1 VRFLHDVRRDDPR
14 ARFERELA
22 ARRAEERA
30 DFAEAE
36 AELAER
42 YALSEQASY
51 GFHLI
56 RLVVEG
62 YRVSGPGT
70 KSAQRV
76 AREELAGASE

>member
-1 VRFLHDVRRDDPR
+1 VLAGDMSYSEPGD
-14 ARFERELA
+14 AFEQEVAL
-22 ARRAEERA
+22 RRAEDRA
-30 DFAEAE
+30 DFDEAE
-36 AELAER
+36 AELVEQ

-51 GFHLI
+51 GLHLI